1 MGKRRAPA
9 VSPVPVW
16 TAAVGGLALAFLV
29 LPLVFMAGRVPWG
42 RLPQILASE
51 ESVAALGLSLRTCAA
66 ALAID
71 LVLGVP
77 AAVLLSRDW
86 RLVRFFRVLVALPLS
101 LPPVVAGIAL
111 LAAFGRKSPIGAS
124 MEAWGV
130 SIAFSTAAVVVAQV
144 FVSLPFLIVTL
155 EAALRARPEG
165 LEEMASSLGAS
176 PSRVLWR
183 VTLPM
188 VLPGLARGSALA
200 LARCLGEF
208 GATLT
213 FAGSMQGVTR
223 TMPLQIY
230 LARESNTELALAL
243 GAVLLM
249 AATVVVALTELPRR
263 IRRRRPAPAPP
274 ARAVPLPGPAAGG
287 AVAVYVRGRVAA
299 RGWNVD
305 ISLPA
310 GAVTAVMGH
319 NGAGK
324 STLAQVV
331 AGSLA
336 LDEGAVRIGERVVD
350 SPGRFVGARD
360 RGIAMVSQQPRIFGH
375 MSVLAN
381 VAFPLRSR
389 GVKRA
394 EAASRA
400 LDQLRRVGMEGVAGR
415 RGDELSGGQAARVAI
430 ARALIFDPSVL
441 VLDEPTAALDVEATA
456 QVSLVLRERLAA
468 TGVTTVLVTHDTVEA
483 LELAAHMVVMDS
495 GRVVE
500 EGAPAAVLA
509 RPSSVFAARLAGF
522 NIVSGRARRGDGLV
536 GVRVGGGTLYGAG
549 DAPDGPVAL
558 LFAPEAV
565 ALSRAPVDA
574 SPRSQLPGRVES
586 VDASGGV
593 ITVGVL
599 LGAEPPFESD
609 ASGSA
614 SGFVVPGAGA
624 GTPVPGPE
632 PSLVPGSGEPVSV
645 RARVTTAA
653 WAELGLGVGDAV
665 WSSIKATQVRAV
677 PLAEPAAP
685 AD

>member
-599 LGAEPPFESD
+599 LGEEPPFESD

-632 PSLVPGSGEPVSV
+632 PSLVPGSGEPVSA